1 MPERPTSLVII
12 TYRHAGHIGACLEA
26 VARLEPPGPLEVLVL
41 DNGSGDGAAELV
53 RARFPRARLLAEP
66 ENWGFAGGVNR
77 AVAAAR
83 GERIALLNPDALP
96 APGWLA
102 ALTAAL
108 DDPAVGVVGSKVLG
122 AGGQIQSVGTLL
134 DERLLLTAH
143 RGGGEPD
150 RGQHDAPAEVAA
162 VHGAAM
168 AFPRAL
174 WEQLGGFDE
183 GFFPAYWEEVDFCAR
198 ARRAGRRVLVQP
210 AAVVRHEHEA
220 SATGKYSAEF
230 YGYYHRNRLRY
241 AAKWLD
247 WPALWEQFRPA
258 ERARLAG
265 APPLDRRV
273 ARAVYQQG
281 VPPLAPL
288 DAAGRAAVGALGQ
301 ALRAGA
307 LPDDGAERLERL
319 LAEAQANSV
328 LEEVPFRSGLPLVAR
343 LRTAWNN
350 VATRWYVRPSLDQQT
365 RFNLAAQRALAEL
378 AEQHSARAAADA
390 LDVALLSW
398 RLERVS

>member
-1 MPERPTSLVII
+1 MLTSLIII
-12 TYRHAGHIGACLEA
+12 TYRHAAQIGACLEA
-26 VARLEPPGPLEVLVL
+26 VARLETPGPLEVLVL
-41 DNGSGDGAAELV
+41 DNASDDGAAELV
-53 RARFPRARLLAEP
+53 RARFPQVRLLAER

-77 AVAAAR
+77 AAAAAR
-83 GERIALLNPDALP
+83 GERIALLNPDAVP
-96 APGWLA
+96 APGWLR
-102 ALTAAL
+102 ALLAPL

-122 AGGQIQSVGTLL
+122 AGGLIQSAGTLL

-150 RGQHDAPAEVAA
+150 RGQYDAPAGVRA

-174 WEQLGGFDE
+174 WAELGGFDE
-183 GFFPAYWEEVDFCAR
+183 GFYPAYWEEVDFCVR
-198 ARRAGRRVLVQP
+198 AGRAGRRVLVQP
-210 AAVVRHEHEA
+210 DAVVYHEQEA

-241 AAKWLD
+241 AAKWLG
-247 WPALWEQFRPA
+247 WPELWGQFRPA
-258 ERARLAG
+258 ERARLQG

-273 ARAVYQQG
+273 ALAVYERG

-288 DAAGRAAVGALGQ
+288 DTEGRVAVRALGQ
-301 ALRAGA
+301 ALRGGA
-307 LPDDGAERLERL
+307 LPDDRAQLLAGF
-319 LAEAQANSV
+319 LAEAEANSV
-328 LEEVPFRSGLPLVAR
+328 LEEVEFRSRLPLVAR
-343 LRTAWNN
+343 LRGAWNN
-350 VATRWYVRPSLDQQT
+350 IATRWYVRPNLDQQT

-378 AEQHSARAAADA
+378 VDQGLARSAADA

-398 RLERVS
+398 RLCGGS